1 MCFPFPFQSHK
12 TAMEDVIPVLAEA
25 VDPVHGLPI
34 LVQVVTTET
43 DNNVISPLKLISQV
57 S

>member
-1 MCFPFPFQSHK
+1 
-12 TAMEDVIPVLAEA
+12 MEDVIPVLAEA

-57 S
+57 SWLVIDVMW